1 MILIKLANKRIN
13 ICVDIDGVLNQL
25 YLTIAHIIHR
35 EFNINVDISQYDL
48 FRQIS
53 LTPDEKNNFYNK
65 FQDEID
71 KKTKPEWR
79 CQQYLYELKKQYRIC
94 IATARP
100 NILRESTLLWLYNH
114 NIPYDKIFFNCG
126 QKVDIC
132 KKLKSKYIIEDS
144 PWNVNALSMNKINTL
159 IFSRP
164 YNLQIKNNKYIT
176 RVYNW
181 QDIYNII
188 LGEGDT

>member
-25 YLTIAHIIHR
+25 YLAIAHIIHR

-94 IATARP
+94 ITTARP

-144 PWNVNALSMNKINTL
+144 PWNVNALGMNKINTL

-188 LGEGDT
+188 LGEGDI

>member
-35 EFNINVDISQYDL
+35 EFNINVDVSQYDL

-100 NILRESTLLWLYNH
+100 NILKESTLLWLYNH

-144 PWNVNALSMNKINTL
+144 PWNVNALGMNKINTL

-188 LGEGDT
+188 LY